1 MDVFNSF
8 KKCPNNLFFA
18 DIFTCR
24 CKQLAIYLVTFISVS
39 TLNIYWPERNADLRC
54 FSYFFKPYQSGR
66 YVLCTSLYTCTLCP
80 EKTYMFWSFKSRE
93 NVNINFL
100 LINIIADIMLSST
113 DFLILLILNPVTI
126 YFYDCRTLLR
136 FIRFYILFFRFT
148 KTFTFN
154 FDINSYIDKIST
166 FDYRYDTLF
175 RKQSLSALD
184 KYFEDACEGFF
195 FFFFVI
201 TLTSSLLNY

>member
-1 MDVFNSF
+1 MTKTSLETYETFFNLDLYCAVSGFIRNIRISIFFAAVIKHDWIHKLNSVLTYQLVCWSMDVFNSF

-39 TLNIYWPERNADLRC
+39 TLNIYWPERNADRRC
-54 FSYFFKPYQSGR
+54 FSYFFKPRQSGK

-100 LINIIADIMLSST
+100 LINIIADIMISST
-113 DFLILLILNPVTI
+113 DFLILLI
-126 YFYDCRTLLR
+126 
-136 FIRFYILFFRFT
+136 
-148 KTFTFN
+148 
-154 FDINSYIDKIST
+154 
-166 FDYRYDTLF
+166 
-175 RKQSLSALD
+175 
-184 KYFEDACEGFF
+184 
-195 FFFFVI
+195 
-201 TLTSSLLNY
+201 